1 MESLSHCTWL
11 TRLLIALLKR
21 RPDVFELSVRVPR
34 PETLELSIDEICPD
48 LDPEDLERAYTIQHI
63 ERCFNA
69 TVEGA

>member
-34 PETLELSIDEICPD
+34 PENLELSIDEICPD
-48 LDPEDLERAYTIQHI
+48 LNPEDLERAYTIQHLI
-63 ERCFNA
+63 RCLDA